1 MFAFLIAAGAV
12 FLAVAV
18 SAAIDLIRPSLDYDG
33 TTPLPVGAAR
43 AHRAS
48 VGWRRLRTDQEGGGG
63 ITIRDDEPE
72 RMPLRRLQEGLEGD
86 ANSSRQATP

>member
-1 MFAFLIAAGAV
+1 MLAFLIAAGAV

-33 TTPLPVGAAR
+33 TTPLPVGAGGAGPR
-43 AHRAS
+43 L
-48 VGWRRLRTDQEGGGG
+48 GWVAAVEEGGAG

-72 RMPLRRLQEGLEGD
+72 RMPLRRPQEGFAGD
-86 ANSSRQATP
+86 AGSIRQATP